1 MTDPTQTT
9 HSRWLIWSVVAY
21 GPVAM
26 LVWLM
31 LLVFVPATQPSVP
44 AFAITG
50 ILLMFAMIAV
60 AIAMERRR
68 RRMAQSRQQN
78 PYGKP
83 SPDDQ
88 LDPNWNTADW
98 YRDGELRR
106 QQKKVS

>member
-1 MTDPTQTT
+1 M
-9 HSRWLIWSVVAY
+9 
-21 GPVAM
+21 M
-26 LVWLM
+26 LVWFA
-31 LLVFVPATQPSVP
+31 LLILVPATQPSVP

-50 ILLMFAMIAV
+50 IVILFALG
-60 AIAMERRR
+60 IAMARWRRR
-68 RRMAQSRQQN
+68 RAQLRQQN

-106 QQKKVS
+106 QQKKIS